1 MSGLGHGYWGEVIEV
16 LRFVI
21 PVYDKVNRA
30 ISLGKDM
37 KFRLKGIHGRVHP
50 GNLLLDAGSGY
61 GNMSRIALNETNGTS
76 KIIMYDPIPEML
88 AAAKHLFLPGP
99 SEFTMSSGVFE
110 YMPFRNNIF
119 DAVLCGYSLRDAIQ
133 LRPAISEISRVLK
146 LGGRLII
153 VDLGKPDNP
162 VIEACV
168 SFYLRHI
175 LKILAF
181 AVAGKVG
188 LKFQALYG
196 TYCRWPKNSEL
207 NNLLKEYFSKVD
219 FDTELLGGAVIVAAY
234 K

>member
-1 MSGLGHGYWGEVIEV
+1 LSGLGHGYWGEVIEV
-16 LRFVI
+16 LRSVI

-37 KFRLKGIHGRVHP
+37 KFRLNGIHGRVHS

-61 GNMSRIALNETNGTS
+61 GNMSRLALYETKCRA
-76 KIIMYDPIPEML
+76 KIIMYDPISEML
-88 AAAKHLFLPGP
+88 AAAKQLFQPLP
-99 SEFTMSSGVFE
+99 SAFTMSSGVFE
-110 YMPFRNNIF
+110 YMPFRSNIF

-133 LRPAISEISRVLK
+133 LRPAISEIHRVLK

-162 VIEACV
+162 MLEACV
-168 SFYLRHI
+168 SFYLRYI
-175 LKILAF
+175 LNILAF

-188 LKFQALYG
+188 LKFRALYG
-196 TYCRWPKNSEL
+196 TYRRWPKNSEL
-207 NNLLKEYFSKVD
+207 KNLLKEYFSKVE
-219 FDTELLGGAVIVAAY
+219 FDTRLLGAAVIAAAY

>member
-1 MSGLGHGYWGEVIEV
+1 
-16 LRFVI
+16 
-21 PVYDKVNRA
+21 
-30 ISLGKDM
+30 
-37 KFRLKGIHGRVHP
+37 
-50 GNLLLDAGSGY
+50 
-61 GNMSRIALNETNGTS
+61 
-76 KIIMYDPIPEML
+76 
-88 AAAKHLFLPGP
+88 
-99 SEFTMSSGVFE
+99 
-110 YMPFRNNIF
+110 MPFRSSIF

-162 VIEACV
+162 LTEACV

-175 LKILAF
+175 LRILAF

-196 TYCRWPKNSEL
+196 TYCRWPKNSDL
-207 NNLLKEYFSKVD
+207 NNLLKEFFSKVD

>member
-1 MSGLGHGYWGEVIEV
+1 
-16 LRFVI
+16 
-21 PVYDKVNRA
+21 
-30 ISLGKDM
+30 
-37 KFRLKGIHGRVHP
+37 
-50 GNLLLDAGSGY
+50 
-61 GNMSRIALNETNGTS
+61 MSRIALNETNGTS
-76 KIIMYDPIPEML
+76 KIVMYDPIPEML
-88 AAAKHLFLPGP
+88 AAAKHLFLPA
-99 SEFTMSSGVFE
+99 SELTMSSGVFE
-110 YMPFRNNIF
+110 YMPFRSNIF

-162 VIEACV
+162 LIEACV

-196 TYCRWPKNSEL
+196 TYCRWPKNSDL

>member
-1 MSGLGHGYWGEVIEV
+1 LSGLGHGYWGEVIEV
-16 LRFVI
+16 LRSVI
-21 PVYDKVNRA
+21 PVYDKVNKA

-37 KFRLKGIHGRVHP
+37 KFRLDGIHGRVHS

-61 GNMSRIALNETNGTS
+61 GNMSRLALYETNGRV
-76 KIIMYDPIPEML
+76 KIIMYDPISEML
-88 AAAKHLFLPGP
+88 TAAKRLFQPSR

-110 YMPFRNNIF
+110 YMPFRSNLF

-133 LRPAISEISRVLK
+133 LRPAISEIHRVLK

-162 VIEACV
+162 MLETCV
-168 SFYLRHI
+168 SFYLRYI
-175 LKILAF
+175 LNILAL

-188 LKFQALYG
+188 LKFRALYG
-196 TYCRWPKNSEL
+196 TYRRWPKNSEL
-207 NNLLKEYFSKVD
+207 NSLITEYFSKVD
-219 FDTELLGGAVIVAAY
+219 FDTRLLGAAVIVAAY